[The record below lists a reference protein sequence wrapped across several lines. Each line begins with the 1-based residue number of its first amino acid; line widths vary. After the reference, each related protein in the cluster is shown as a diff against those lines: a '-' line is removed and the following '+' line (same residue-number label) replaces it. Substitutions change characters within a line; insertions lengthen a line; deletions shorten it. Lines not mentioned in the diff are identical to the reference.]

1 MRRTVKLRLTP
12 PPRRRITTP
21 SNGWSRSRVPS
32 TTLTCRRTVSPERIS
47 GIPLRNWAFSTALKT
62 ACPAGF
68 VIACLSAML
77 LYTPVRV
84 VACDAAHPPAC
95 ADQGESSSPRHE
107 KLLCCVEPLHQARF
121 AASGIISMDDAFFGC
136 AVQFAD
142 GLAPRFFRILVSG
155 ANGIASLCNLRAN
168 KRFDAAIMQAALL
181 FLAHTLFSSGI
192 IGHVSNKPPRN
203 IWPFSRMGCI
213 QKTPSARTPR
223 NSRVAPL
230 PYRTDELAG
239 EWRTE

>member
-21 SNGWSRSRVPS
+21 SNGWRRSRGPS

-47 GIPLRNWAFSTALKT
+47 GISLRNWAFSTALNS

-84 VACDAAHPPAC
+84 VIFYAASLFKS
-95 ADQGESSSPRHE
+95 GESSSRRE

-121 AASGIISMDDAFFGC
+121 AASGIISMNDAFFRC

-142 GLAPRFFRILVSG
+142 GPAYSFFRIFVSG
-155 ANGIASLCNLRAN
+155 GNSIASLCNLCAN

-181 FLAHTLFSSGI
+181 FLAHTLCSSGI

-203 IWPFSRMGCI
+203 IWPFYTDGRYTKNAVSPDAAKCSRRALTI
-213 QKTPSARTPR
+213 
-223 NSRVAPL
+223 
-230 PYRTDELAG
+230 PY
-239 EWRTE
+239 